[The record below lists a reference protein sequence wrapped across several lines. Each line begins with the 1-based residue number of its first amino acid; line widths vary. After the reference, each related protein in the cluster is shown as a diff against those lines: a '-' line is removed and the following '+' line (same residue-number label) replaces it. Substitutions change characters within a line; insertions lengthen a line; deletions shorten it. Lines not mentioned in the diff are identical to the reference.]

1 MTNQELPAPSSYA
14 TGRISNPLLSTNMSG
29 GQVPQVPPPMGAVP
43 IPTPSLSAIG
53 SVATPGYN
61 PPPSR
66 MTPPSDMTIDRL
78 ATEKNRYP
86 AEGME
91 NSPLNTKETGLEI
104 SMDYQGTGLEEGER
118 HSTSTPLSELEEFP
132 GGLIRRSTDSG
143 KDRDE
148 VKPYGLMK
156 RNSTSRMEPDMR
168 MDVSDERLSACCGDL
183 IRSGLL

>member
-1 MTNQELPAPSSYA
+1 
-14 TGRISNPLLSTNMSG
+14 
-29 GQVPQVPPPMGAVP
+29 
-43 IPTPSLSAIG
+43 
-53 SVATPGYN
+53 
-61 PPPSR
+61 
-66 MTPPSDMTIDRL
+66 MTIDRL
-78 ATEKNRYP
+78 GTEKNRYP

-91 NSPLNTKETGLEI
+91 NSPLNTRETGLEI

-156 RNSTSRMEPDMR
+156 RNSTSRMEPVMP
-168 MDVSDERLSACCGDL
+168 MDVSDERLGA
-183 IRSGLL
+183 